1 MRTFHFKL
9 ILALSAFVFI
19 SSICLA
25 QKNTYKGFPSLI
37 WPKLYDIEFVDQ
49 TSISGDFQKPVFS
62 AATKALE
69 GKKISLPGYMVPFE
83 SGLRGNHFMFS
94 SMPLN
99 ACFFCGVG
107 GPETVIEVFTKEST
121 NYSDKPIEISG
132 TLKLN
137 AHNPDQMIYILENAE
152 VTAELD

>member
-1 MRTFHFKL
+1 MLFFKTKF
-9 ILALSAFVFI
+9 IAAVVFTLV
-19 SSICLA
+19 SLFSFA

-49 TSISGDFQKPVFS
+49 PSVTGDFQKPIFS

-83 SGLRGNHFMFS
+83 TGLRGTHFMFS

-99 ACFFCGVG
+99 ACFF
-107 GPETVIEVFTKEST
+107 
-121 NYSDKPIEISG
+121 
-132 TLKLN
+132 
-137 AHNPDQMIYILENAE
+137 
-152 VTAELD
+152 